1 MDQHRVV
8 SCSGYI
14 TVSISIAEGA
24 FPIGNAGH
32 AVLVAASVGIACV
45 LEWRSRS
52 RWLHARSAAAEGKA

>member
-1 MDQHRVV
+1 
-8 SCSGYI
+8 
-14 TVSISIAEGA
+14 VSISIAEGA